1 MSSPCRA
8 CHPPAEHHG
17 RRPSPP
23 PSSPSPRRPPPGR
36 PGDAVDDSGD
46 TDQVFAVDC
55 NTTSGR
61 LPAIYTVTGVATT
74 DREGLATATAIAIAS
89 ATDSTGATT
98 RTTFTLTLD
107 RFRDDA
113 ESRS

>member
-1 MSSPCRA
+1 MSPTRRTSWA
-8 CHPPAEHHG
+8 AALATAVLAVAPPAVA
-17 RRPSPP
+17 PP
-23 PSSPSPRRPPPGR
+23 AAARAT
-36 PGDAVDDSGD
+36 GDAVDDSGD

-74 DREGLATATAIAIAS
+74 DREGLAIAIASAS